1 MDSKQLLRIDK
12 WSRIIFIISS
22 MLLIVLVIFN
32 IFMEEETGFSKCSN
46 VVGII
51 VSVVGLICI
60 SVATALK
67 YAKEHDMNLQ
77 LPKEK
82 KKDTEA
88 DVGASGDDDE
98 EESDDDET
106 TESKKNRKSS
116 SGLSELSPVR
126 VFANTAS
133 RLNREIQYQKYW
145 SYANLII
152 FIVLTVIALALIV
165 IYAFF
170 AKSDGEIVP
179 SDSETSPWVMF
190 VINSLPRFCLVVFIE
205 IIAMAFYKSHKSN
218 LENIKYY
225 QNEITSIE
233 SRRIAL
239 VTAIFTG
246 NVDMQ
251 KECIKKLIE
260 IDRNFKLQEGETTIE
275 LEKLKQEYDLLGKML
290 KSVKGILPVKE

>member
-1 MDSKQLLRIDK
+1 MDSKRLLKIDK
-12 WSRIIFIISS
+12 WARTIFIISS
-22 MLLIVLVIFN
+22 VLLIVLVILN
-32 IFMEEETGFSKCSN
+32 IIMDKETGFSKYSH
-46 VVGII
+46 VVGFI
-51 VSVVGLICI
+51 VSVVSLICI
-60 SVATALK
+60 GVATALK

-77 LPKEK
+77 QPKEK
-82 KKDTEA
+82 KKDSEPE
-88 DVGASGDDDE
+88 VGVSEDDDE
-98 EESDDDET
+98 DESEDDET
-106 TESKKNRKSS
+106 AETKKNRKSS

-152 FIVLTVIALALIV
+152 SIVLTIIAFAVIV
-165 IYAFF
+165 IYAFYTN
-170 AKSDGEIVP
+170 SEEILKNN
-179 SDSETSPWVMF
+179 ETSPLVMF

-218 LENIKYY
+218 LDNIKYY

-251 KECIKKLIE
+251 KECIQKLIE
-260 IDRNFKLQEGETTIE
+260 IDRNFKLHDGETTIE
-275 LEKLKQEYDLLGKML
+275 LEKLKHEYNYLNKALSSL
-290 KSVKGILPVKE
+290 KGIITVKE